1 MAIFNVGSADVLYQ
15 QELLGKLHVM
25 HLPEST
31 TPRARKPSN
40 IIYTMKIILN
50 QQIYV
55 YTYWFYMCECNVVC
69 LQSSIN
75 INLPG
80 PSFYMYI

>member
-15 QELLGKLHVM
+15 RELLGKLHLT
-25 HLPEST
+25 HIPEST

-55 YTYWFYMCECNVVC
+55 YVYTYWFYMRMSVMLFVFSH
-69 LQSSIN
+69 Q
-75 INLPG
+75 
-80 PSFYMYI
+80 